1 MDKSAKTE
9 TLELRNEMQE
19 LDTLSSFLEK
29 LADSW
34 SLSIALIMSI
44 NLVLEEAFSNIV
56 NYAFD
61 DAKVHL
67 IKIVFSLHDNILDMR
82 IEDDGKPWDPTAAE
96 DPDINLPLDER
107 AVGGLG
113 IFLIRKTMNEVAYER
128 IAGKNILRMTK
139 YIE

>member
-82 IEDDGKPWDPTAAE
+82 IEDDGKPWDPTAAV
-96 DPDINLPLDER
+96 DPDINLPLEER

>member
-9 TLELRNEMQE
+9 TLALRNDMQE
-19 LDTLSSFLEK
+19 LDALSSFLEK

-34 SLSIALIMSI
+34 SLSMGLVMSL

-61 DAKVHL
+61 DDGVHL

-96 DPDINLPLDER
+96 DPDINLPLEER
-107 AVGGLG
+107 TVGGLG
-113 IFLIRKTMNEVAYER
+113 IFLIRKTMNEVSYER
-128 IAGKNILRMTK
+128 IAGKNI
-139 YIE
+139 

>member
-19 LDTLSSFLEK
+19 LDTLSSFLDK

-82 IEDDGKPWDPTAAE
+82 IEDDGKPWDPTAAVE
-96 DPDINLPLDER
+96 PDINLPLEER

>member
-9 TLELRNEMQE
+9 TLELRNDMQE

-34 SLSIALIMSI
+34 SLSIALIMSV

-61 DAKVHL
+61 DGGVHL
-67 IKIVFSLHDNILDMR
+67 IKIVFSLHDNMLDMR
-82 IEDDGKPWDPTAAE
+82 IEDDGKPWDPTTAE
-96 DPDINLPLDER
+96 DPDINLPLEER

>member
-61 DAKVHL
+61 DAGVHL

-82 IEDDGKPWDPTAAE
+82 IEDDGKPWDPTAAVE
-96 DPDINLPLDER
+96 PDINLPLEER